1 MNVAPRPVF
10 KRVRAVCA
18 WESRWGVRLLAIGA
32 ALALSAG
39 SSSAQSLT
47 FAGNAQHTAQFP
59 VSAQHLNHIRWSA
72 AIEPSFD
79 MVHYGAPL
87 VSPSNTVIYATVS
100 ASTYTVQAREGAT
113 GRLKYTLTNDY
124 VPYSVTWGMTYG
136 PVLTPGPSGM
146 RLYYPGS
153 GGTVYYVDNA
163 DSDTPSARVQ
173 LCFYMPLPDYATNP
187 AAFRSTVYI
196 NTPLVADTNGAI
208 FFSFYTIGTAPAPL
222 VTTNGGFVRITPD
235 GGAAYTLA
243 GTATGDP
250 LAYRTVPNCAP
261 ALNNDGTTLYAVTA
275 GSSGYYLLGLDAM
288 TLTNKYKARL
298 LTPTGAATGP
308 SDAST
313 ASPAVGPDGDVYLG
327 VEASGYLYKVMLHF
341 SADLATRKLP
351 SAFGWDYTPAFV
363 PTNIVKD
370 YRGPSSYLL
379 FSKYNNYSSGDY
391 RVALLDPNASE
402 SGYITNV
409 MREVRVMRGP
419 TAGREWCLNTPA
431 VNISAASVFAPSE
444 DGHLYCWN
452 LLSNS
457 LSEAIS
463 LTSGYGEP
471 YVPTVVGPDGAVY
484 TINGSKLFALDSLT
498 NLSIYAY
505 SSAPDDR
512 NVLVGQPIT
521 FTAGVTNPAAN
532 GPMPTGS
539 VRFFGAGLF
548 ANVPLSNG
556 FASAMTTNLAALANF
571 ISVTYSGDALYPTGM
586 VTLIQRVHAK
596 SSTMVVTS
604 SVPVVGSHSA
614 TFTAVVSSPGGG
626 TPTGM
631 VAFWDGNISLG
642 QAPLSAGRATLSTTN
657 LGAGTHAVNAEYSSD
672 PTYSACAGA
681 VIGSPAPVTSITAQP
696 DGSFL
701 LAFTNMSG
709 APFTVL
715 SSSDV
720 SLDLSNWLVLGQAT
734 EILPG
739 QFQFID
745 PQSAGSNDT
754 RFYRVRSP

>member
-1 MNVAPRPVF
+1 V
-10 KRVRAVCA
+10 
-18 WESRWGVRLLAIGA
+18 
-32 ALALSAG
+32 LALSAG

-59 VSAQHLNHIRWSA
+59 VTAQHLNHIRWSA
-72 AIEPSFD
+72 AIEPSLD
-79 MVHYGAPL
+79 SVHYGAPL
-87 VSPSNTVIYATVS
+87 VSPSNTVIFATIS
-100 ASTYTVQAREGAT
+100 GSNYTVQAREGAT
-113 GRLKYTLTNDY
+113 GRLKYTLTNDF
-124 VPYSVTWGMTYG
+124 VPFPVTWGMTYG

-146 RLYYPGS
+146 RLYYPGG

-163 DSDTPSARVQ
+163 DSDTPSSPVQ
-173 LCFYMPLPDYATNP
+173 LCFYMPLADYATNP

-196 NTPLVADTNGAI
+196 NTPLVADTNSAI
-208 FFSFYTIGTAPAPL
+208 FFSFYTSGTAPPPL
-222 VTTNGGFVRITPD
+222 ASNNGGFVRIAPD
-235 GGAAYTLA
+235 DSATYIFARA
-243 GTATGDP
+243 ATGDS
-250 LAYRTVPNCAP
+250 LAYRTAANCAP
-261 ALNNDGTTLYAVTA
+261 ALNNDGTTLYAVTT
-275 GSSGYYLLGLDAM
+275 GSSMYYSYLVGLDAM
-288 TLTNKYKARL
+288 TLTNKYKSRL
-298 LTPTGAATGP
+298 LTSPSESAGP
-308 SDAST
+308 IDSAT
-313 ASPAVGPDGDVYLG
+313 ASPSVGPDGDVYLG
-327 VEASGYLYKVMLHF
+327 VAGDGYLYQVTLHF

-363 PTNIVKD
+363 PTNMVKD

-379 FSKYNNYSSGDY
+379 FSKYNDYSSHDY
-391 RVALLDPNASE
+391 RIALLDPNASE
-402 SGYITNV
+402 SGYKTSA

-419 TAGREWCLNTPA
+419 TTGKEWCLNTPA
-431 VNISAASVFAPSE
+431 VNIPNASVFAPSE

-457 LSEAIS
+457 LSESIS
-463 LTSGYGEP
+463 LTLGYGEP

-512 NVLVGQPIT
+512 NVLVGQTIT
-521 FTAGVTNPAAN
+521 LTAGVTNPAAN
-532 GPMPTGS
+532 GPLPTGTVS
-539 VRFFGAGLF
+539 FFDGTNVIAT
-548 ANVPLSNG
+548 NVPLLGG
-556 FASAMTTNLAALANF
+556 FTSPAPTASVIATNLAAGVHF
-571 ISVTYSGDALYPTGM
+571 INVTYGGDALYPTGM
-586 VTLIQRVHAK
+586 GTLIQRIHAK
-596 SSTMVVTS
+596 SSTMVLTS
-604 SVPVVGSHSA
+604 SVPVVGSNSV

-657 LGAGTHAVNAEYSSD
+657 LGAGTHAINAEYSSD
-672 PTYSACAGA
+672 NTYSACAGA
-681 VIGSPAPVTSITAQP
+681 IVGSPASVTSITAQP

-715 SSSDV
+715 GSSDV
-720 SLDLSNWLVLGQAT
+720 SLDLSNWHVLGQAT

-745 PQSAGSNDT
+745 PQPAGSNDT